1 MATFVLCH
9 GAHGGGW
16 QWRTT
21 ADLLRSQGHVV
32 FTPTLTG
39 LGERVHLLQPDISLE
54 THITDIVNVFVYEQ
68 LDQVILVGHSYGGV
82 VITGVADQIPERIA
96 QLVYLYALVP
106 HDGQSIATMLAPEVL
121 AQLVAVVDQIGEGWK
136 LPHIP
141 EAGKPADARF
151 GFHPLKTGMQP
162 VTLRNP
168 AALALPR
175 TFIYCTQDKEL
186 MVMGSLIIQAADHA
200 RRDPAWR
207 YYELPTDHVP
217 MDTMPQSL
225 AALFDEIADGRKLV
239 HG

>member
-16 QWRTT
+16 QWRVT
-21 ADLLRSQGHVV
+21 ADLLRGQGHTV

-54 THITDIVNVFVYEQ
+54 THITDIVNVFLYEQ
-68 LDQVILVGHSYGGV
+68 LDSVILVGHSYGGV
-82 VITGVADQIPERIA
+82 VITGVANRIPERIA
-96 QLVYLYALVP
+96 QLVYLDALVP

-121 AQLVAVVDQIGEGWK
+121 AQLVAVVDQVGEGWK

-141 EAGKPADARF
+141 EAGKPADARL

-162 VTLRNP
+162 VTLRNA
-168 AALALPR
+168 AALALSR
-175 TFIYCTQDKEL
+175 TFIYCTEDKEL
-186 MVMGSLIIQAADHA
+186 MVMGNLIIQAAEHA

-207 YYELPTDHVP
+207 YYELPTDHLP
-217 MDTMPQSL
+217 MDNMPQVL
-225 AALFDEIADGRKLV
+225 AALFGEVADGRESV
-239 HG
+239 PR

>member
-16 QWRTT
+16 QWRVT
-21 ADLLRSQGHVV
+21 ADLLRGQGHTV

-54 THITDIVNVFVYEQ
+54 THITDIVNVFLYEQ
-68 LDQVILVGHSYGGV
+68 LDSVILVGHSYGGV
-82 VITGVADQIPERIA
+82 VITGVANRIPERIA
-96 QLVYLYALVP
+96 QLVYLDALVP

-121 AQLVAVVDQIGEGWK
+121 AQLVAVVDQVGEGWK

-141 EAGKPADARF
+141 EAGKPADARL

-162 VTLRNP
+162 VTLRNA

-175 TFIYCTQDKEL
+175 TFIYCTEDKEL
-186 MVMGSLIIQAADHA
+186 MVMGNLIIQAAEHA
-200 RRDPAWR
+200 RRDPPWR
-207 YYELPTDHVP
+207 YYELPTDHQP
-217 MDTMPQSL
+217 MDNIPQVL
-225 AALFDEIADGRKLV
+225 AALFGEVADGRESV
-239 HG
+239 PR